1 MFDETHDPDTCVAIL
16 VPGSRRRTFKAEFKQ
31 DFVAGGQSLTIDGI
45 PTNQQKAEMLARVM
59 LSANIEALEC
69 KYVIANG
76 ELWVVDVLGEGLGV
90 ADSFRLMS
98 VVGQAMGLALPY
110 TLPVWSKGDWQAWA
124 KWAKA
129 CKTPYG
135 DHKIGE
141 IRVVCVSEEK
151 EEMWTIS

>member
-1 MFDETHDPDTCVAIL
+1 MFDETHDPDTCVAFV
-16 VPGSRRRTFKAEFKQ
+16 VPESRPRTFKAEFKQ
-31 DFVAGGQSLTIDGI
+31 DFVAGGQCLSIDGI

-59 LSANIEALEC
+59 LGANVEALEC
-69 KYVIANG
+69 QYVIANG
-76 ELWVVDVLGEGLGV
+76 ELWIVNVLGEGLGI

-129 CKTPYG
+129 
-135 DHKIGE
+135 
-141 IRVVCVSEEK
+141 
-151 EEMWTIS
+151 